1 MIHKESLAEI
11 NYEIEAVLMKNF
23 SLLRVVDNE
32 QLNEDIEYCT
42 SAEYFQYLC
51 DCYSQF
57 QNESP
62 DEYVFL
68 YGDRLPEELAYFE
81 LDKVEQDDILH

>member
-1 MIHKESLAEI
+1 
-11 NYEIEAVLMKNF
+11 MKNYSF
-23 SLLRVVDNE
+23 LRVLDNE
-32 QLNEDIEYCT
+32 QSDENIEYFT

-51 DCYSQF
+51 DYYSKF

-68 YGDRLPEELAYFE
+68 YRDRLPEELAYFE
-81 LDKVEQDDILH
+81 LDKKEQNGIVH